1 MEAKE
6 KRTAVA
12 DITPCS
18 RHVLPYHRH
27 TDGLHLVLP
36 LKTPPVPCLASPYR
50 GRNGLVWAIREVK
63 EPN

>member
-6 KRTAVA
+6 KKTAVA

-18 RHVLPYHRH
+18 RHVLPCHRH
-27 TDGLHLVLP
+27 TDGPHLVLP
-36 LKTPPVPCLASPYR
+36 LKTPPVPAWLLLIGA
-50 GRNGLVWAIREVK
+50 GMGEVK